1 MKSNKSK
8 KFFCEIAFL
17 AFLKLQKM
25 EYLVKKFF
33 REIDLFDYTSFL
45 NFLAHC
51 ALVDPDAVKL
61 LLLMVRKML
70 MLFASVLQLSK
81 KAFFLFL
88 WAKFF
93 FLSPL
98 LWAMKL
104 YILIFFWSVSGKT
117 RISFDTFQFFLEEVD
132 DTIK

>member
-1 MKSNKSK
+1 MLVHTIPQSLVLRCCKI
-8 KFFCEIAFL
+8 IAFDG
-17 AFLKLQKM
+17 QKNVDVVCIRVTV
-25 EYLVKKFF
+25 VK
-33 REIDLFDYTSFL
+33 EGI
-45 NFLAHC
+45 
-51 ALVDPDAVKL
+51 
-61 LLLMVRKML
+61 
-70 MLFASVLQLSK
+70 
-81 KAFFLFL
+81 FFLSL
-88 WAKFF
+88 GEIF